1 MNDNRLI
8 VRMLDYWNR
17 IRKEELLPDFRK
29 NNPAMIEDLWQQC
42 FVLSVVP
49 GHLTTFKYE
58 YMGDRVKNMYMDNI
72 TNMTFDLK
80 SKQFP
85 SSIIAPKLQNVLK
98 VMEMKSP
105 HDDQGQMPGH
115 NGKFIKYRMIL
126 LPFGNEKSLTH
137 IIVGVSFREF

>member
-8 VRMLDYWNR
+8 VRMLDYWKR
-17 IRKEELLPDFRK
+17 IKKDEILPDFRK
-29 NNPAMIEDLWQQC
+29 NNPTMIEDLWQQC
-42 FVLSVVP
+42 FVLSLVP

-58 YMGDRVKNMYMDNI
+58 YMGDKIKSAYIDNI
-72 TNMTFDLK
+72 INMTFDLK

-105 HDDQGQMPGH
+105 HEDQGQMPGP
-115 NGKFIKYRMIL
+115 NGKFLKYRTIL
-126 LPFGNEKSLTH
+126 LPFGDKNGLTH
-137 IIVGVSFREF
+137 IVVGVSFREF